1 MKKAA
6 VPSILVA
13 VVLLAVGHSR
23 GAAAEESPADRVSI
37 GERSSYVSPPVP
49 RQFGWLCA
57 SLAT

>member
-1 MKKAA
+1 MNHSAFFFIACTSSDLFK
-6 VPSILVA
+6 SI
-13 VVLLAVGHSR
+13 R

-37 GERSSYVSPPVP
+37 GVRSSYVSPPVP